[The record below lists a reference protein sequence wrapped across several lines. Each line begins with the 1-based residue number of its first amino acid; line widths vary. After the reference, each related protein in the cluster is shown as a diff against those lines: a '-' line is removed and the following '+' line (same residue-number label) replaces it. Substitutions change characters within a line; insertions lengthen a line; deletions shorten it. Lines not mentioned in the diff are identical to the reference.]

1 MTDAAVPGRAGH
13 GQSGNEGPDGEAR
26 GPRDP
31 WSPPA
36 DGAAGVRTKGTGSGP
51 DGSLIIVAD
60 EPVVLS
66 PPAAAVLARIIRAH
80 LHMQGSGEQVSDD
93 QGLAIDR
100 PSEAH
105 SSP

>member
-1 MTDAAVPGRAGH
+1 MTDAAVPRRAGH
-13 GQSGNEGPDGEAR
+13 GQSDIEGPDGEAR
-26 GPRDP
+26 RSHEPC
-31 WSPPA
+31 SPPA
-36 DGAAGVRTKGTGSGP
+36 DDGTRCTEGTGSGP

-66 PPAAAVLARIIRAH
+66 PPAAAVLARIIRAQS
-80 LHMQGSGEQVSDD
+80 HMQRSGEQVSDD

>member
-1 MTDAAVPGRAGH
+1 MTGAAVPGRAGH
-13 GQSGNEGPDGEAR
+13 GQSRDEGPDGEAR
-26 GPRDP
+26 RSHEPC
-31 WSPPA
+31 SPPA
-36 DGAAGVRTKGTGSGP
+36 DDGTRCHTKGTGSGAG
-51 DGSLIIVAD
+51 GSLIIVAN

-80 LHMQGSGEQVSDD
+80 FLMQRSGEQVSDD

>member
-1 MTDAAVPGRAGH
+1 
-13 GQSGNEGPDGEAR
+13 
-26 GPRDP
+26 
-31 WSPPA
+31 
-36 DGAAGVRTKGTGSGP
+36 
-51 DGSLIIVAD
+51 
-60 EPVVLS
+60 VVLS

-80 LHMQGSGEQVSDD
+80 FHMQRSGEQVSDD